1 MPRVAAGRRPAPVL
15 CAGHAFS
22 AGCSSEPW
30 SSGAPWRESRE
41 RDPGAFGAT
50 ASARG
55 CRRTTAREAAAAVV
69 AAVVVVVVV
78 VVVAEAVGEAA
89 EVGPEAEEVAAGAAG
104 LARRSA

>member
-15 CAGHAFS
+15 CAGRASS
-22 AGCSSEPW
+22 AGCSPEPW

-55 CRRTTAREAAAAVV
+55 CRRTTAREAAGAVV
-69 AAVVVVVVV
+69 AVAVGGGVVGG
-78 VVVAEAVGEAA
+78 EAVGGAGG
-89 EVGPEAEEVAAGAAG
+89 VGGGAEEGAAG
-104 LARRSA
+104 G